1 MKIRRGL
8 AMVLVFLLVMTHP
21 ALAADKLGQKSDETV
36 EFFSEIKHRH
46 PRGGAYRYISFGSL
60 YSGGIQFQEESFRA
74 KVFTEINNKEYDLSS
89 LIPEFGD
96 LTRLGQLTAY
106 ESGFDYKLDQDGCDF
121 LTKIDN
127 ETSLKLTCKFKRDK
141 DNYNYGGN
149 ARHDSIPRDI
159 RLKGSKKISVIW
171 DDDNDRDGIRTK
183 QEVYYLKLQ
192 SENDKNPAYKILEIP
207 KRGTNE
213 ESQFFGNIPMTWET
227 YSLDGRNLEGY
238 EKIIDPQ
245 EDGSLKITYK
255 HIPAKVDFHVKVV
268 WKDEN
273 NKFGTR
279 PDHITASLSSKGGI
293 KNYSIGSTQD
303 WERSFQEFKYEKG
316 EEIAYNLSF
325 PDIDKYEKTVKR
337 DGEDYS
343 SPQEGSE
350 NYSIG
355 ISQDW
360 QESFQEFKYKEGK
373 EIAYSL
379 SFPDLDKYEK
389 KIEKVDNDYTVTYTS
404 KLKSPEEIK
413 PIAKKTIKATKTW
426 IGGPESD
433 HKQVDL
439 KLYRKITP
447 GQEELVGIAPQV
459 KEDNGKFI
467 YSWEKM
473 PVTDSKGEEYKY
485 FVKEA
490 KVVENY
496 TVSYDGF
503 NVTNRYESPKK
514 DVKVNVQWIH
524 GDPQETNIILY
535 RKNLNTELEKVGEF
549 KSDKDHLSQIF
560 EKLPVTD
567 KNGLEYSYYAYEP
580 VVPEGFTVSYSDD
593 DLTVTNTR
601 IPEEKPSPSP
611 SPRGN
616 RTLVASK
623 PLSPI
628 LNRENHYQYLVGY
641 KDQTFRGEN
650 KMTREEVVV
659 MFSRLLKNP
668 PQKGQI
674 YPHTFSDVEEN
685 RWSITAISYLEQVG
699 IIKGYP
705 DGSFRPDAEITR
717 AEFAAMASKFADLK
731 EGEKN
736 FKDLDRDHWAYD
748 LVKKAASAGWI
759 HGYPDGTFKADKKIS
774 RAEVVSITNKMLN
787 RQADKKFVDENL
799 GRLLTF
805 SDLDRDY
812 WAYYPIIEA
821 TNGHDY
827 IRCGNKVDEEWKEV
841 TNKSFV
847 YDK

>member
-46 PRGGAYRYISFGSL
+46 PRGGAYRYISFSSL
-60 YSGGIQFQEESFRA
+60 YSGGIYFQKESFRA

-96 LTRLGQLTAY
+96 LTRLGQLTAH
-106 ESGFDYKLDQDGCDF
+106 ESGFDYTLDQDGCDF

-141 DNYNYGGN
+141 NDYNYGGN
-149 ARHDSIPRDI
+149 SKSGSAPIDI
-159 RLKGSKKISVIW
+159 RMKRSKKISVIW

-192 SENDKNPAYKILEIP
+192 SEKDKNPAYKILEIP
-207 KRGTNE
+207 ERGTNE
-213 ESQFFGNIPMTWET
+213 ESQFFDNIPTTWDS
-227 YSLDGRNLEGY
+227 YSLDGRELEGY
-238 EKIIDPQ
+238 RKIIDQQ

-255 HIPAKVDFHVKVV
+255 HTPAKVDFHVKVV
-268 WKDEN
+268 WEDEN

-279 PDHITASLSSKGGI
+279 PDKITASLSPQGRSKD
-293 KNYSIGSTQD
+293 YSIGTSQAWQRT
-303 WERSFQEFKYEKG
+303 FQEFKYE
-316 EEIAYNLSF
+316 
-325 PDIDKYEKTVKR
+325 
-337 DGEDYS
+337 
-343 SPQEGSE
+343 
-350 NYSIG
+350 
-355 ISQDW
+355 
-360 QESFQEFKYKEGK
+360 EGK

-379 SFPDLDKYEK
+379 SFPDFGKYEK
-389 KIEKVDNDYTVTYTS
+389 KIEKVGNDYTVIYKS
-404 KLKSPEEIK
+404 KLKDMEEIK

-433 HKQVDL
+433 HKQVEL
-439 KLYRKITP
+439 TLYRKTTDD
-447 GQEELVGIAPQV
+447 QEEPVNKAPEV
-459 KEDNGKFI
+459 EKEAGKFT
-467 YSWEKM
+467 YTWKEM

-503 NVTNRYESPKK
+503 NVTNTYESPKK

-524 GDPQETNIILY
+524 GDPQETKIILY
-535 RKNLNTELEKVGEF
+535 RKNLNTELKKVGEF

-567 KNGLEYSYYAYEP
+567 EDGLEYSYYAYEP

-593 DLTVTNTR
+593 DLTVINTR

-616 RTLVASK
+616 RTLVASE

-685 RWSITAISYLEQVG
+685 RWSITAISYLEQLG

-731 EGEKN
+731 EGDKT

-748 LVKKAASAGWI
+748 LVKRAASAGWI

-827 IRCGNKVDEEWKEV
+827 IRCGNKVDEEWQEV
-841 TNKSFV
+841 TDKSFV

>member
-1 MKIRRGL
+1 
-8 AMVLVFLLVMTHP
+8 MVLVFLLVMTHP

-46 PRGGAYRYISFGSL
+46 PRGGAYRYISFSSL
-60 YSGGIQFQEESFRA
+60 YSGGIYFQKESFRA

-96 LTRLGQLTAY
+96 LTRLGQLTAH
-106 ESGFDYKLDQDGCDF
+106 ESGFDYTLDQDGCDF

-141 DNYNYGGN
+141 NDYNYGGN
-149 ARHDSIPRDI
+149 SKSGSAPIDI
-159 RLKGSKKISVIW
+159 RMKRSKKISVIW

-192 SENDKNPAYKILEIP
+192 SEKDKNPAYKILEIP
-207 KRGTNE
+207 ERGTNE
-213 ESQFFGNIPMTWET
+213 ESQFFDNIPTTWDS
-227 YSLDGRNLEGY
+227 YSLDGRELEGY
-238 EKIIDPQ
+238 RKIIDQQ

-255 HIPAKVDFHVKVV
+255 HTPAKVDFHVKVV
-268 WKDEN
+268 WEDEN

-279 PDHITASLSSKGGI
+279 PDKITASLSPQGRSKD
-293 KNYSIGSTQD
+293 YSIGTSQAWQRT
-303 WERSFQEFKYEKG
+303 FQEFKYE
-316 EEIAYNLSF
+316 
-325 PDIDKYEKTVKR
+325 
-337 DGEDYS
+337 
-343 SPQEGSE
+343 
-350 NYSIG
+350 
-355 ISQDW
+355 
-360 QESFQEFKYKEGK
+360 EGK

-379 SFPDLDKYEK
+379 SFPDFGKYEK
-389 KIEKVDNDYTVTYTS
+389 KIEKVGNDYTVIYKS
-404 KLKSPEEIK
+404 KLKDMEEIK

-433 HKQVDL
+433 HKQVEL
-439 KLYRKITP
+439 TLYRKTTDD
-447 GQEELVGIAPQV
+447 QEEPVNKAPEV
-459 KEDNGKFI
+459 EKEAGKFT
-467 YSWEKM
+467 YTWKEM

-503 NVTNRYESPKK
+503 NVTNTYESPKK

-524 GDPQETNIILY
+524 GDPQETKIILY
-535 RKNLNTELEKVGEF
+535 RKNLNTELKKVGEF

-567 KNGLEYSYYAYEP
+567 EDGLEYSYYAYEP

-593 DLTVTNTR
+593 DLTVINTR

-616 RTLVASK
+616 RTLVASE

-685 RWSITAISYLEQVG
+685 RWSITAISYLEQLG

-731 EGEKN
+731 EGDKT

-748 LVKKAASAGWI
+748 LVKRAASAGWI

-827 IRCGNKVDEEWKEV
+827 IRCGNKVDEEWQEV
-841 TNKSFV
+841 TDKSFV

>member
-8 AMVLVFLLVMTHP
+8 AMVLVFLLVMTCP
-21 ALAADKLGQKSDETV
+21 VLAIERSQKYPDARDFV
-36 EFFSEIKHRH
+36 GSEIPYSVKCKHL
-46 PRGGAYRYISFGSL
+46 RGARYQRIYFGDIF
-60 YSGGIQFQEESFRA
+60 SGGLKFLRDTFKPEI
-74 KVFTEINNKEYDLSS
+74 FTTINQKEYSISDI
-89 LIPEFGD
+89 IPEY
-96 LTRLGQLTAY
+96 RNLGTLKSGEDGFRY
-106 ESGFDYKLDQDGCDF
+106 ELNEGQCDS
-121 LTKIDN
+121 LSKIDN
-127 ETSLKLTCKFKRDK
+127 DIELNLDYRVQITEDALVCIPGRSCGLSYSHKPSSNLSPLPAGDKKLKKQEAT
-141 DNYNYGGN
+141 
-149 ARHDSIPRDI
+149 
-159 RLKGSKKISVIW
+159 VIW

-192 SENDKNPAYKILEIP
+192 SKNDKNPAYKILEIP
-207 KRGTNE
+207 GRGINE
-213 ESQFFGNIPMTWET
+213 ESQVFGNIPRTWDS
-227 YSLDGRNLEGY
+227 YSLDGRDLDGY
-238 EKIIDPQ
+238 EKIIDP
-245 EDGSLKITYK
+245 EDGNLKITYK

-268 WKDEN
+268 WEDEDD
-273 NKFGTR
+273 KFKTR
-279 PDHITASLSSKGGI
+279 PEQVNIHLSSGQKQEI
-293 KNYSIGSTQD
+293 SLQRVANSYSISSANNWKRT
-303 WERSFQEFKYEKG
+303 FQEFKYEEG
-316 EEIAYNLSF
+316 EEIAYNLIF
-325 PDIDKYEKTVKR
+325 QDIDKYEK
-337 DGEDYS
+337 E
-343 SPQEGSE
+343 
-350 NYSIG
+350 
-355 ISQDW
+355 
-360 QESFQEFKYKEGK
+360 
-373 EIAYSL
+373 
-379 SFPDLDKYEK
+379 
-389 KIEKVDNDYTVTYTS
+389 IEKDGNDYTVTYKS
-404 KLKSPEEIK
+404 KLKD
-413 PIAKKTIKATKTW
+413 IKATKTW
-426 IGGPESD
+426 IGGPKSD

-447 GQEELVGIAPQV
+447 GQEELVSKAPKV
-459 KEDNGKFI
+459 EEDNGKFI
-467 YSWEKM
+467 YTWQEM
-473 PVTDSKGEEYKY
+473 WVTDSEGKAYEY

-490 KVVENY
+490 KPAENY
-496 TVSYDGF
+496 TVSYNGF
-503 NVTNRYESPKK
+503 NVTNTYESPKK
-514 DVKVNVQWIH
+514 DVKVNVQWMH

-549 KSDKDHLSQIF
+549 KSDKDHLSKIF

-567 KNGLEYSYYAYEP
+567 ENGLEYRYYAYEP

-593 DLTVTNTR
+593 DLTVINTR

-674 YPHTFSDVEEN
+674 YPYTFSDVDKN

-705 DGSFRPDAEITR
+705 DGSFRPDADITR

-731 EGEKN
+731 EGDKT

-748 LVKKAASAGWI
+748 LVKRAASAGWI

-787 RQADKKFVDENL
+787 RQADKKFIDENL

-827 IRCGNKVDEEWKEV
+827 IRCENKVDEEWKEV
-841 TNKSFV
+841 TDKSFV

>member
-36 EFFSEIKHRH
+36 EFSSEIKHRH
-46 PRGGAYRYISFGSL
+46 PRGGAYRYISFSSL
-60 YSGGIQFQEESFRA
+60 YSGGIYFQKESFRA
-74 KVFTEINNKEYDLSS
+74 KVFTRINNKEYDLSS

-127 ETSLKLTCKFKRDK
+127 ETSLKLTCKLKRDK
-141 DNYNYGGN
+141 DNYSYGGYD
-149 ARHDSIPRDI
+149 RHDSIPRDI
-159 RLKGSKKISVIW
+159 RMKGSKKISVIW

-192 SENDKNPAYKILEIP
+192 SENDKNPAYKILKIP
-207 KRGTNE
+207 ERGTNE
-213 ESQFFGNIPMTWET
+213 ESQFFGNIPSTWET
-227 YSLDGRNLEGY
+227 YSLDGRDLDDY
-238 EKIIDPQ
+238 EKIIVPQ
-245 EDGSLKITYK
+245 ADGSLKIIYK

-268 WKDEN
+268 WADEN

-316 EEIAYNLSF
+316 KEIAYNLSF

-355 ISQDW
+355 TSQAW
-360 QESFQEFKYKEGK
+360 QRTFQEFKYEEGK

-379 SFPDLDKYEK
+379 SFPDFGKYEK
-389 KIEKVDNDYTVTYTS
+389 KVESQGNNYTVTYTP
-404 KLKSPEEIK
+404 KLKGLE
-413 PIAKKTIKATKTW
+413 PIAEKTIKATKTW

-439 KLYRKITP
+439 TLYRKTTDD
-447 GQEELVGIAPQV
+447 QEEPVNKAPEV
-459 KEDNGKFI
+459 EKEAGKFT
-467 YSWEKM
+467 YTWKEM

-490 KVVENY
+490 EPAENY
-496 TVSYDGF
+496 TVSYDGL
-503 NVTNRYESPKK
+503 NVTNTYESPKK

-524 GDPQETNIILY
+524 GDPQETKIILY

-567 KNGLEYSYYAYEP
+567 ENGLEYRYYAYEP

-593 DLTVTNTR
+593 DLTVINTR

-668 PQKGQI
+668 PQKGRI

-685 RWSITAISYLEQVG
+685 RWSITAISYLEQLG

-731 EGEKN
+731 EGDKT

-759 HGYPDGTFKADKKIS
+759 NGYPDGTFKADKKIS

-787 RQADKKFVDENL
+787 RQVDKKFVDENL
-799 GRLLTF
+799 RRLLTF

-827 IRCGNKVDEEWKEV
+827 IRCGNKVDEEWQEV

>member
-36 EFFSEIKHRH
+36 EFSSEIKHRH
-46 PRGGAYRYISFGSL
+46 PRGEAYRYISFSSL
-60 YSGGIQFQEESFRA
+60 YSGGIYFQKESFRA
-74 KVFTEINNKEYDLSS
+74 KVFTEINNKEYDLSG
-89 LIPEFGD
+89 LIPEFRD

-141 DNYNYGGN
+141 NDYNYGGN
-149 ARHDSIPRDI
+149 SKSGSAPIDI
-159 RLKGSKKISVIW
+159 RMKRSKKISVIW

-192 SENDKNPAYKILEIP
+192 SEKDKNPAYKILKIP
-207 KRGTNE
+207 ERGTNE
-213 ESQFFGNIPMTWET
+213 ESQFFDNIPTTWET
-227 YSLDGRNLEGY
+227 YSLDGRDLEGY
-238 EKIIDPQ
+238 KKIIEQQ
-245 EDGSLKITYK
+245 EDGSLKITYR

-268 WKDEN
+268 WEDEN

-279 PDHITASLSSKGGI
+279 PDHITASLSSKGEI

-343 SPQEGSE
+343 SPQGRSKD
-350 NYSIG
+350 YSIG
-355 ISQDW
+355 TSQAW
-360 QESFQEFKYKEGK
+360 QRTFKEFKYEEGK

-379 SFPDLDKYEK
+379 SFPDVDKYEK
-389 KIEKVDNDYTVTYTS
+389 KVESQGNNYTVTYTP
-404 KLKSPEEIK
+404 KLKGLE
-413 PIAKKTIKATKTW
+413 PIAIKTIKATKTW

-433 HKQVDL
+433 HKKVDL

-447 GQEELVGIAPQV
+447 GQEKLVSTTPQV

-467 YSWEKM
+467 YTWKEM

-490 KVVENY
+490 KVAENY

-503 NVTNRYESPKK
+503 NVTNTYKSPKK

-524 GDPQETNIILY
+524 GDPQETKIILY

-549 KSDKDHLSQIF
+549 KSDKDHLYKIF

-567 KNGLEYSYYAYEP
+567 ENGLEYRYYAYEP
-580 VVPEGFTVSYSDD
+580 VVPKGFTVSYSDD
-593 DLTVTNTR
+593 DLTVINTR

-611 SPRGN
+611 NPRGK

-650 KMTREEVVV
+650 KMTREEVAV

-674 YPHTFSDVEEN
+674 YPHSFSDVDEN
-685 RWSITAISYLEQVG
+685 RWSITAISYLEQLG

-731 EGEKN
+731 EGDKT

-748 LVKKAASAGWI
+748 LVRRAASAGWI

-841 TNKSFV
+841 TDKSFV